1 MRHPSYL
8 DPSLADLLRQRI
20 FQTASDYVDG
30 NDANT
35 LRRDP
40 MFRVIRLFLRPYSL
54 LLDYVD
60 EPDKF
65 QKVKI
70 QLLDRLVK
78 WVIQDGLFIGLVL
91 QNIGF
96 RCDDGDR
103 SPRRLFFGNKAQ
115 AAPASRFLGG
125 DSELLIIGNY
135 GFASLTSIA

>member
-40 MFRVIRLFLRPYSL
+40 MFRVIRLFSRPYSL

-65 QKVKI
+65 
-70 QLLDRLVK
+70 
-78 WVIQDGLFIGLVL
+78 
-91 QNIGF
+91 
-96 RCDDGDR
+96 
-103 SPRRLFFGNKAQ
+103 
-115 AAPASRFLGG
+115 
-125 DSELLIIGNY
+125 
-135 GFASLTSIA
+135 